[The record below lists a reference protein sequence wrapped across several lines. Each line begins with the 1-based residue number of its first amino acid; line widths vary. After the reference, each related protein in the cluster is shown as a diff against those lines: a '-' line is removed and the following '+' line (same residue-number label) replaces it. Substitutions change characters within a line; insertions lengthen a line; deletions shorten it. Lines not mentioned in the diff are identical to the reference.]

1 MIVVTMIESQKK
13 KILKIIFL
21 YLYRCY
27 VIVYYDGMSTI
38 FKSNI
43 LKGIQVVLACA
54 KLPGHDCESLHFLL
68 TLGMAPSQVREL
80 TYSMQITLL
89 LWGEINARKQCWEWA
104 ISIEDVSEMQSV
116 IVTICA
122 YVGTSLLSVPG
133 HDCSGMA
140 KPQTA
145 SLDNETRYFHSFLHL
160 RISIYSALIQIQIG

>member
-1 MIVVTMIESQKK
+1 MSIV
-13 KILKIIFL
+13 
-21 YLYRCY
+21 
-27 VIVYYDGMSTI
+27 

-54 KLPGHDCESLHFLL
+54 KLPGQDCESLHFWL
-68 TLGMAPSQVREL
+68 TLGMAPSQARKL
-80 TYSMQITLL
+80 TSSKQIIFL
-89 LWGEINARKQCWEWA
+89 LWGEINVCRQCWEWA

-122 YVGTSLLSVPG
+122 YVGTSLLSEPG

-140 KPQTA
+140 KPQTE